1 MEPDI
6 RAINEAGI
14 ELEHDIVA
22 HFEAWP
28 RENETRVWPGSLPQE
43 FLERVEG
50 LRERIYT
57 WFNRVATEVLPYGAY
72 DRTFVEKLLR
82 RASASVAGQQ
92 YYDEYR
98 TRGFRDDGHVERF
111 VDVITS
117 VEGAEEEAKE
127 VFRVALRMVRTVPTR
142 ALIASSPQPH
152 QITSHVAN
160 TAFILMWMDP
170 ARPELVDVH
179 DTFKRVFAS
188 FGIAA
193 IRADDVEHQ
202 DKITDVILDNIAHAE
217 FLVADVSGERP
228 NVYYEIGYAHAL
240 GKRPI
245 LFRRSGTALHF
256 DLSVHNV
263 PEYSN
268 LKELRDLLTRRLQAI
283 TGREPHVGGGDA

>member
-1 MEPDI
+1 MADDI
-6 RAINEAGI
+6 RTVYEMGV
-14 ELEHDIVA
+14 ELERDVTS

-28 RENETRVWPGSLPQE
+28 TTNGARHWPGDLPADYQQN
-43 FLERVEG
+43 VEA
-50 LRERIYT
+50 LRERIYA
-57 WFNRVATEVLPYGAY
+57 WFNRIAAEILPYAAY
-72 DRTFVEKLLR
+72 DRVFVEKLLR
-82 RASASVAGQQ
+82 RASAAVGGQQ

-98 TRGFRDDGHVERF
+98 VRGLRDEGHVEKY

-117 VEGAEEEAKE
+117 PDAAQYEADE
-127 VFRVALRMVRTVPTR
+127 VFRVTLRMVRTVPNSVTF
-142 ALIASSPQPH
+142 LSGPQTK

-170 ARPELVDVH
+170 ARPELADVH

-188 FGIAA
+188 FGITA

-245 LFRRSGTALHF
+245 LFRRSGTPLHF

-263 PEYSN
+263 PEYAN
-268 LKELRDLLTRRLQAI
+268 LKELRELLTRRLQAI
-283 TGREPHVGGGDA
+283 TGREPRAGAPDA